1 MVNFVSKQGSVR
13 FVQHIFV
20 ILSAFLTTLP
30 AVADDDNNRYQAIVL
45 HEGGQGNQFGKL
57 LPKVFIIDSKDGHMW
72 ILDHNSKLH
81 NPKKGSFALGSALTY
96 QGRVRPGKK
105 MGEIVEQAESW

>member
-1 MVNFVSKQGSVR
+1 MDPLIKQYSIR
-13 FVQHIFV
+13 FIPYFFV
-20 ILSAFLTTLP
+20 ILSVFLTTLP
-30 AVADDDNNRYQAIVL
+30 AVADEENNRYQAVVL

-72 ILDHNSKLH
+72 ILDHNTKLH
-81 NPKKGSFALGSALTY
+81 NPKKGGFALGSVLTY

-105 MGEIVEQAESW
+105 MGEVIEQAESW

>member
-1 MVNFVSKQGSVR
+1 MNLLIKQYGIR
-13 FVQHIFV
+13 FVQKTFVTLSIF
-20 ILSAFLTTLP
+20 LMTLP
-30 AVADDDNNRYQAIVL
+30 AVADEENNRYQAVVL

-81 NPKKGSFALGSALTY
+81 NPKKGGFALGSVLTY
-96 QGRVRPGKK
+96 QGQVRPGKK
-105 MGEIVEQAESW
+105 MGEVIEQAESW

>member
-1 MVNFVSKQGSVR
+1 MMNFNFKQCRIG
-13 FVQHIFV
+13 FIQYLFV
-20 ILSAFLTTLP
+20 IFSVFTIASP
-30 AVADDDNNRYQAIVL
+30 VVADDGINRYQAVVL

-72 ILDHNSKLH
+72 ILDHNTKLH
-81 NPKKGSFALGSALTY
+81 NPKKGGFALGSVLTY

-105 MGEIVEQAESW
+105 MGEVVEQAESW

>member
-1 MVNFVSKQGSVR
+1 MMNFICKQNCIR
-13 FVQHIFV
+13 FAQCVFV
-20 ILSAFLTTLP
+20 ILSTFLMTLS
-30 AVADDDNNRYQAIVL
+30 AVAGEDNNRYQATVL

-81 NPKKGSFALGSALTY
+81 NPKKGSFALGSVLTY

-105 MGEIVEQAESW
+105 MGEVIEQAESW